1 MDETKM
7 ETQEHVVRGP
17 VIKVMGL
24 GGGGSNAVDRM
35 IELGIDGVEFLVA
48 NTDHQALM
56 LSKAAKKI
64 QLGPE
69 LTRGLGAGGNPETGK
84 QAAEESREALKQA
97 LEGADMVFLTAGMG
111 GGTGTGSIAV
121 AGEVARELGALSIAI
136 VTTPFSFEMGGRQQ
150 NSQKGLAALQ
160 AQVDTLIAIPNDRL
174 LYVAAPDLP
183 LDLAFRMADD
193 VLRQSVQGIAELITQ
208 PGIMNVDF
216 SHVKNLMSRGG
227 GAIMVIGQG
236 EGEGKTHA
244 AIQQAMNHPLLESIS
259 LQDAAGVIAH
269 FSGGSDLSL
278 HEVGEAFGQIRE
290 ETGSQV
296 DVVMGL
302 SSNADMEGK
311 AQVILVVTGLGA
323 PAAMEETEAVG
334 VEAAEVVEAK
344 SVEVEAEAV
353 VEAAAE
359 MEAAAPEM
367 AMAVEAAAP
376 EMAASEAAEGEMP
389 ISETVILNES
399 VSMEMDE
406 EDIEDTEPAITR
418 VNLEKDLPAAAL
430 NNLDI
435 PAFLRKK
442 AKLNL
447 ASEMS
452 S

>member
-35 IELGIDGVEFLVA
+35 IELGIEGVEFLVA

-111 GGTGTGSIAV
+111 GGTGTGSIPV

-174 LYVAAPDLP
+174 LYVATPDLP

-227 GAIMVIGQG
+227 GAIMAIGQG

-302 SSNADMEGK
+302 SSNEEMEGK

-323 PAAMEETEAVG
+323 PAMEEATEVK
-334 VEAAEVVEAK
+334 VAEVVEAK
-344 SVEVEAEAV
+344 SGEVEAEAV
-353 VEAAAE
+353 AEAAAE
-359 MEAAAPEM
+359 METPSPEM
-367 AMAVEAAAP
+367 AMAVDTAGP
-376 EMAASEAAEGEMP
+376 EMAASEAEEAEAP

-399 VSMEMDE
+399 VSMDMDE

-418 VNLEKDLPAAAL
+418 VNLEEDLPAAAL

-447 ASEMS
+447 ASELS